1 MVLYVCL
8 CVHVSTSVCACFFF
22 PGVSFPQKPGYSHQ
36 PLFFEMRFFF
46 SFRSCGEMVRSPFC
60 LFVCLSIYWE
70 FIDPPSKKG

>member
-8 CVHVSTSVCACFFF
+8 CVHVSTSVCACFFSWGQFSAETRLF
-22 PGVSFPQKPGYSHQ
+22 PPAA
-36 PLFFEMRFFF
+36 LFRNAFFF

>member
-8 CVHVSTSVCACFFF
+8 CVHVSTSVCACFFFFF

-46 SFRSCGEMVRSPFC
+46 RFAVAVKWCGL
-60 LFVCLSIYWE
+60 LFVCL
-70 FIDPPSKKG
+70 FV